1 MMNESVAL
9 TSSPARSF
17 LPTEP
22 RAPSV
27 VEPTATKRKE
37 GVLVCLS
44 GEIGEKGPIS
54 LAAVKRRL
62 LLQPDTPTTIV
73 INSRGGNTNEAF
85 KIYDHLRA
93 LPTPMATVARQNC
106 SSAALIIFMAA
117 DFRLAVPG
125 TEFLLHESH
134 MAADD
139 LPRRLNARVLQQ
151 YADNMKSVDRQV
163 LDLVEARTGFNRCKF
178 EEEMN
183 DESPMLE
190 SFAIES
196 GLVHEWPG
204 LNRCDPT
211 WSNHVREIQSAKMIL
226 PRWLTTPNYLAACR
240 ASAHFPPV
248 VD

>member
-22 RAPSV
+22 RATSV

-62 LLQPDTPTTIV
+62 LLQPDMPITIL

-85 KIYDHLRA
+85 KIYDYLRA
-93 LPTPMATVARQNC
+93 LPTPLATVADKNC
-106 SSAALIIFMAA
+106 CSAALIIFMAA
-117 DFRLAVPG
+117 DFRLALPG
-125 TEFLLHESH
+125 AEFLLHE
-134 MAADD
+134 
-139 LPRRLNARVLQQ
+139 LPRRLNARTLQR
-151 YADNMKSVDRQV
+151 YADNMKSADHQV

-183 DESPMLE
+183 DECVMSE
-190 SFAIES
+190 SFAIQS
-196 GLVHEWPG
+196 GLIHEWPG

-211 WSNHVREIQSAKMIL
+211 WPDHVREIQSAKMVL
-226 PRWLTTPNYLAACR
+226 PQWLTSANYLAACR
-240 ASAHFPPV
+240 AAAHFPMV
-248 VD
+248 G